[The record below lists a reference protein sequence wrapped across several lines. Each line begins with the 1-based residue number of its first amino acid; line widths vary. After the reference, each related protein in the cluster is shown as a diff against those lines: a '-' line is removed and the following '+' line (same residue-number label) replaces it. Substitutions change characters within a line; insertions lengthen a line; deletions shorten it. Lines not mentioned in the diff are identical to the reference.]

1 MNPEQLSHVIEQFQL
16 LFLAHLTR
24 GADKRSIVVKG
35 GCNLRFFHRSIRYS
49 EDMDLDVAGIEE
61 HALRDRVR
69 NILASRPFAQV
80 LEARGIG
87 IEHVTE
93 HKQTPTV
100 QRWKFGLTS
109 ARHGQPL
116 PTKIEFSRR
125 GLDEGVEFGSLDP
138 AIIARH
144 RLTPFMVSH
153 YGAAAALEQK
163 VRALAHRTETQA
175 RDVFD
180 VHHLIAIRRA
190 LSALRAISRDDPAA
204 GPRQGVQ
211 HRLRDLQ
218 EPGAGLPRRRRAA
231 PLRVRRCVGHRGARS
246 ARSARWGPGVRLVDA
261 LASLGGLEDPIF
273 ETGDAAVRLVFPT
286 PTRAPHWPGWQRRAI
301 WSACGA
307 GSGRF
312 RAAWIR
318 SPCRPG

>member
-1 MNPEQLSHVIEQFQL
+1 MKLEQLSHVIEQFHL

-24 GADKRSIVVKG
+24 GADKRTIVVKD

-49 EDMDLDVAGIEE
+49 EDMDLDVAEVEE

-100 QRWKFGLTS
+100 QRWKFGLAS
-109 ARHGQPL
+109 ARHGPPL

-138 AIIARH
+138 ALIALY

-153 YGAAAALEQK
+153 YGAAAALQQK

-180 VHHLIAIRRA
+180 VHHLIAA
-190 LSALRAISRDDPAA
+190 GAPLTALRAVSRDDLAQARARASGVDFAIFKSQVLAYLAA
-204 GPRQGVQ
+204 EEQPRFG
-211 HRLRDLQ
+211 
-218 EPGAGLPRRRRAA
+218 
-231 PLRVRRCVGHRGARS
+231 S
-246 ARSARWGPGVRLVDA
+246 ADAWDTVVLEVLEALDGA
-261 LASLGGLEDPIF
+261 LA
-273 ETGDAAVRLVFPT
+273 
-286 PTRAPHWPGWQRRAI
+286 
-301 WSACGA
+301 
-307 GSGRF
+307 
-312 RAAWIR
+312 
-318 SPCRPG
+318 